1 MQRISAAYASLKG
14 AIRKIN
20 STRIPGIV
28 NSRSFQIPFH
38 IPGIFYL
45 LGIVAAILFLTVLVL
60 GECAILPKSLDFLN
74 YHTFVNKAAVAAP
87 LGLPFWTLVIVESC
101 FLYRLEQLKPF
112 NAIFA
117 AFTANVFALIA
128 GVFILFVYRFFYLL
142 FFSKYDFFIS
152 LIPAANIF
160 AVCFGLML
168 NSFCQRT
175 GYLAIFRNWKFQPQI
190 PLIATAIFWGWSILN
205 LWLVQIVFPT
215 PNHRDAIA
223 SIPAS
228 IGISIISNGFVF
240 NLVAKGWLVAY
251 CLPKAYPTL
260 AKTVISMSV
269 LSYPILAVAVFL
281 APPF

>member
-14 AIRKIN
+14 AIRQVN
-20 STRIPGIV
+20 SRSFHIPGIV
-28 NSRSFQIPFH
+28 NSRSVH

-60 GECAILPKSLDFLN
+60 GECAILPKSLNFLN
-74 YHTFVNKAAVAAP
+74 YYTFLNKAAVAAP

-117 AFTANVFALIA
+117 AFTANIFALIS
-128 GVFILFVYRFFYLL
+128 GVLILFVYRFCYLL
-142 FFSKYDFFIS
+142 FFSKSDFFIS
-152 LIPAANIF
+152 LIPAATIF

-205 LWLVQIVFPT
+205 LWLGQIVFT
-215 PNHRDAIA
+215 MPNQLYAIA
-223 SIPAS
+223 SIPAW
-228 IGISIISNGFVF
+228 IGTASIILNGFIF

-251 CLPKAYPTL
+251 LLPQPNPTL

-269 LSYPILAVAVFL
+269 WSYPILAVAFFMK
-281 APPF
+281 PSF

>member
-1 MQRISAAYASLKG
+1 MQRALAAYASLKG
-14 AIRKIN
+14 AIRKMN
-20 STRIPGIV
+20 SI
-28 NSRSFQIPFH
+28 SFH
-38 IPGIFYL
+38 IPGIS
-45 LGIVAAILFLTVLVL
+45 LGIVAAMLFLTLL
-60 GECAILPKSLDFLN
+60 SSCAIAPKSLNFLN
-74 YHTFVNKAAVAAP
+74 YHAFVNTAAVAAP
-87 LGLPFWTLVIVESC
+87 YGLPFWTLVIVESG

-205 LWLVQIVFPT
+205 LWLVQIVVTT
-215 PNHRDAIA
+215 PDRLYAIA
-223 SIPAS
+223 AIPAW
-228 IGISIISNGFVF
+228 IGTASIILNGFIF
-240 NLVAKGWLVAY
+240 NLVAKGWIVAAQ
-251 CLPKAYPTL
+251 LPQHNPTL
-260 AKTVISMSV
+260 AETAISMNV
-269 LSYPILAVAVFL
+269 WSYPILAVAVFL